1 MRAVRLLVGLL
12 IGCGIFIS
20 LNLLVVAFGGF
31 PDPVQSVQRTTA
43 KSVLMLL
50 SFLAWAAAVFGT
62 AVFVESISGSWEVL
76 VAVSAAVLATV
87 ILVEAGGAASSN
99 GILSEAMLPS
109 IMLSLPLLTLSAI
122 GASLVFFARCTDLR

>member
-1 MRAVRLLVGLL
+1 MRAVRLMGLL

-31 PDPVQSVQRTTA
+31 PDPMQSVQRTTA
-43 KSVLMLL
+43 ESVLMLL

-62 AVFVESISGSWEVL
+62 AVLVESISGSWEVL
-76 VAVSAAVLATV
+76 VAVSAA
-87 ILVEAGGAASSN
+87 ILVEAGGSASSN

-109 IMLSLPLLTLSAI
+109 TMLSLSLLTLSAI
-122 GASLVFFARCTDLR
+122 GASLVFFARRSDLR

>member
-1 MRAVRLLVGLL
+1 M
-12 IGCGIFIS
+12 
-20 LNLLVVAFGGF
+20 
-31 PDPVQSVQRTTA
+31 QSVQRTTA
-43 KSVLMLL
+43 ESVLMLL

-76 VAVSAAVLATV
+76 VAVSATVLATV

-109 IMLSLPLLTLSAI
+109 TMLSLSLLTLSAI

>member
-1 MRAVRLLVGLL
+1 MRAVRLLIGFL

-31 PDPVQSVQRTTA
+31 PDPMQSVQRTTTE
-43 KSVLMLL
+43 SVLMLL
-50 SFLAWAAAVFGT
+50 SFLAWASAVFGT
-62 AVFVESISGSWEVL
+62 AVLVGSISGSWEVL
-76 VAVSAAVLATV
+76 VAVSAA

-99 GILSEAMLPS
+99 GKLSKAMLPS
-109 IMLSLPLLTLSAI
+109 TMLSLSLLTLSAI